1 LHPEAQTFRRTVT
14 KAAPRHREISSED
27 RQPMHYQKRALTLA
41 VAATLS
47 SRAFGAGLP
56 TDDLAEVV
64 VTARQ
69 HALIGHV
76 ESSSQGTVTRT
87 QLETRPVMRT
97 GELLETVPGLVVT
110 QHAGDGKAN
119 QYFLRGFNLDHGTDL
134 ATSVD
139 GIPVNM
145 HTHGHGQGYTDIN
158 FVIPELLDRI
168 EYKKGTYYADE
179 GNFSAA
185 GAVDLH
191 YRRSLDDTLLSLTF
205 GEDSYARGLFA
216 GSASLGG
223 GELLWGVDYGRTDGP
238 WQLEEDLRKVN
249 ALLKYSRGERGKGY
263 SLTASLYD
271 GDWIST
277 DQVPELAV
285 NTGLLDR
292 FGFVDRTNGGESHRH
307 SVAYEVAKPLG
318 AWQLEANAYAL
329 DYRLDLF
336 SNFTYALNP
345 DDGDQFEQFDDRKAF
360 GLHAEIS
367 RDTLYGRLRGQL
379 KFGVESR
386 FDDIGKVGLYLT
398 DDRVRLTTIREDSVE
413 RLGLGFFVEQQLRPT
428 DWLRVIA
435 GLRHDRADFDV
446 SSDLALNSGSAND
459 SITSPKLS
467 LVFGPWAQTEFFVN
481 AGRGFHE
488 NDARGT
494 TITVD
499 PVDGVTAAERVN
511 AMVRAEGA
519 EFGIRTAALPYT
531 QLALTAWTLD
541 LDSELLYVG
550 DAGATE
556 ANRASERHGMELGVY
571 VTPREWLTVDADLAW
586 SRGRFS
592 EFDAAGD
599 RIPGAV
605 ERVASLGLAVQH
617 PSGWF
622 GGARFRHFGE
632 APLIED
638 DSVRS
643 DPTTVVN
650 LEAGKRVGR
659 VAVSLAA
666 YNVFDSQDND
676 ITYFYESQLP
686 NESSPVA
693 DRHFHPVEPRTLRLT
708 VETRW

>member
-1 LHPEAQTFRRTVT
+1 MHRFGVT
-14 KAAPRHREISSED
+14 KMTSTIRLGAIALGLAASS
-27 RQPMHYQKRALTLA
+27 TF
-41 VAATLS
+41 AA
-47 SRAFGAGLP
+47 GVP
-56 TDDLAEVV
+56 TDDLSEIV
-64 VTARQ
+64 VTAHR
-69 HALIGHV
+69 HKLIGHA
-76 ESSSQGTVTRT
+76 ESSSQGTVTRA
-87 QLETRPVMRT
+87 QLETRPVLRT

-110 QHAGDGKAN
+110 QHSGDGKAN

-185 GAVDLH
+185 GAVDLK
-191 YRRSLDDTLLSLTF
+191 YRRSLDNTLLSLTV
-205 GEDSYARGLFA
+205 GEDSFARGLFA
-216 GSASLGG
+216 GSAGVAGG
-223 GELLWGVDYGRTDGP
+223 DLLWGLDYGVTDGP
-238 WQLEEDLRKVN
+238 WDLPENLRRVN
-249 ALLKYSRGERGKGY
+249 ALVKYSRGEPGDGFAL
-263 SLTASLYD
+263 SASAYD
-271 GDWIST
+271 GSWDST
-277 DQVPELAV
+277 DQIPERAV
-285 NTGLLDR
+285 DAGLLDR
-292 FGFVDRTNGGESHRH
+292 FGHVDATDGGESHRY
-307 SVAYEVAKPLG
+307 AINFEIGEPLG
-318 AWQLEANAYAL
+318 EWNLQANAYAL
-329 DYRLDLF
+329 DYHLDLF
-336 SNFTYALNP
+336 SNFTYAIDAAN
-345 DDGDQFEQFDDRKAF
+345 GDQFEQFDDRQAY
-360 GLHAEIS
+360 GLHAEVRRESNIGA
-367 RDTLYGRLRGQL
+367 LPGQL
-379 KFGVESR
+379 RLGFESR

-398 DDRVRLTTIREDSVE
+398 EGRVRRSTIREDEVQ
-413 RLGLGFFVEQQLRPT
+413 RLGLGFYAEQQVQAT

-435 GLRHDRADFDV
+435 GLRYDAAEFDV
-446 SSDLALNSGSAND
+446 DSDLDVNSGSASD

-467 LVFGPWAQTEFFVN
+467 FVFGPWADTEFFIN

-499 PVDGVTAAERVN
+499 PADGETTADRVN
-511 AMVRAEGA
+511 PMVRASGA
-519 EFGIRTAALPYT
+519 EVGVRTAVLPYT
-531 QLALTAWTLD
+531 QLALTAWSLD

-556 ANRASERHGMELGVY
+556 ANRASDRQGFELAVY
-571 VTPREWLTVDADLAW
+571 VTPREWLTLDADLAW
-586 SRGRFS
+586 SHARFS
-592 EFDAAGD
+592 EPDPAGD
-599 RIPGAV
+599 YIPGAV
-605 ERVASLGLAVQH
+605 EGVASLGVALQH

-638 DSVRS
+638 NSARS

-650 LEAGKRVGR
+650 LEMGYRFAKRF
-659 VAVSLAA
+659 AVSLAA
-666 YNVFDSQDND
+666 YNLFQSDDND

-686 NESSPVA
+686 GEGAPVE